1 MKLIKQFRTFLINH
15 KETFINLLILF
26 VQEIAKMNDKDLSLK
41 E

>member
-1 MKLIKQFRTFLINH
+1 MKLIKQFRLFLINH
-15 KETFINLLILF
+15 KEIFINLLILF